1 VSWVKKNNPWGT
13 ESVYKTRDMNVWIDR
28 VMLEY
33 RKISH
38 RIFSEGE
45 LSQEEREAILNTMGA
60 FESSIAHYQ
69 AAVEL
74 TTEQPLAVFTLVRQS
89 LEDIVNI
96 AINWHDYPID
106 GIPPNKQEIIEELLQ
121 DVEFNFMGIDVE
133 VPMNQNFVMRVFN
146 FNLPSWPPSM
156 AGEARY
162 SFSAALEDI
171 EEHPPVDFLGMV
183 TRLPIAIRAIRNWKA
198 AWEPFWQI
206 IPGEF
211 ELSNSKDHI
220 GHWVHIDL
228 SNEWDEM
235 VAETG
240 EDVPTWVE
248 NILPWSSLIDE
259 EE

>member
-1 VSWVKKNNPWGT
+1 MSWVKKNNPWGS

-38 RIFSEGE
+38 RIFAEGE
-45 LSQEEREAILNTMGA
+45 LSQEEHEALLNTMGA

-69 AAVEL
+69 AAVGL
-74 TTEQPLAVFTLVRQS
+74 TSKQPLAVFTLIRQS

-106 GIPPNKQEIIEELLQ
+106 GIPPNKQDILEVLLQ
-121 DVEFNFMGIDVE
+121 DVEFNFMGMDVE
-133 VPMNQNFVMRVFN
+133 MHMNQNFVMRVFN
-146 FNLPSWPPSM
+146 YNLPSWPPSM

-171 EEHPPVDFLGMV
+171 DEHPPVDFLGMV

-198 AWEPFWQI
+198 AWESYWQVL
-206 IPGEF
+206 PGEF
-211 ELSNSKDHI
+211 ELSNSRDHI

-235 VAETG
+235 VAEIDD
-240 EDVPTWVE
+240 DVPTWVE